1 MYGNEYI
8 VGLFGHHMKIR
19 CHHRQSP
26 THTDTYIF
34 WHILTY
40 CDGAFF
46 MGGVDVVKGSLR
58 SQTMRPGCKSSKFT
72 AFRLGM
78 VENVQK
84 NDWKILECSDMFGK
98 YACIMCVHMQPPASK
113 SKVAFARTWHNMT
126 EPKTSANCQTCLD
139 IARPHHTWYIFCFK
153 LSY

>member
-1 MYGNEYI
+1 MFAAFPIDTAFTMRKTTRKRREKTTYDVWQRVYSRSVPASDENQMTSQT
-8 VGLFGHHMKIR
+8 V
-19 CHHRQSP
+19 
-26 THTDTYIF
+26 TDTYR
-34 WHILTY
+34 HLYILTY

-113 SKVAFARTWHNMT
+113 SEVAFART
-126 EPKTSANCQTCLD
+126 
-139 IARPHHTWYIFCFK
+139 
-153 LSY
+153 